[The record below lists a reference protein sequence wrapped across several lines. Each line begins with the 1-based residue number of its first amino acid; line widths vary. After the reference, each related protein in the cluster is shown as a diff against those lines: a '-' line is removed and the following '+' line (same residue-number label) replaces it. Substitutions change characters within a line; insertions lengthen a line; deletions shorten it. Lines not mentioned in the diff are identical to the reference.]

1 MVRVGVIGAT
11 GYAGQELIRIL
22 AQHPQVELASLASHS
37 YAGKKFSSVYPAF
50 KNVTDLVCQEED
62 LDKLAKDIEILFF
75 ALPHKLAAE
84 KISDALL
91 KNVRVIDLGSDF
103 RLHDAASYDT
113 YYGFTHP
120 SPQFL
125 KQSVYG
131 LCELHR
137 REIAGARLIASPGC
151 YATTSILALAPLLKH
166 NLVDPASLI
175 VDAKSGVSGAGRSLS
190 LGLHFDE
197 CNETVKAYKV
207 ASHRHTP
214 EIEQELANTL
224 GKPVNISFTPHLIPM
239 NRGILV
245 TAYASLKSGLNE
257 NDIWSAY
264 KSDYGQE
271 PFVRLYEPDG
281 TTDVSG
287 DYQFPETR
295 WVKGSNYCDIGLKV
309 DSRTNRVIV
318 IAAIDNLVKGAAGQ
332 GVQSL
337 NIMCGLD
344 ETSGLKQLPLFPA

>member
-1 MVRVGVIGAT
+1 VVRVGVIGAT
-11 GYAGQELIRIL
+11 GYAGQELVRIL
-22 AQHPQVELASLASHS
+22 VQHPNVEVASLASHS
-37 YAGKKFSSVYPAF
+37 YAGKKFSAVYPAF
-50 KNVTDLVCQEED
+50 KDVTDLVCQEED
-62 LDKLAKDIEILFF
+62 FDKLAKDVEILFF

-84 KISDALL
+84 KMSDALL

-103 RLHDAASYDT
+103 RLHDPSSYDS
-113 YYGFTHP
+113 YYGFNHP

-137 REIAGARLIASPGC
+137 REIASARLVASPGC

-166 NLVDPASLI
+166 NLVESNSLI
-175 VDAKSGVSGAGRSLS
+175 VDAKSGVSGAGRGLA
-190 LGLHFDE
+190 LGMHFDE

-214 EIEQELANTL
+214 EIEQELSGL
-224 GKPVNISFTPHLIPM
+224 KGLPVNISFTPHLIPM
-239 NRGILV
+239 NRGIFV
-245 TAYASLKSGLNE
+245 TAYASIRSGLNE

-264 KSDYGQE
+264 KNDYGQE
-271 PFVRLYEPDG
+271 PFVRLYEPDA
-281 TTDVSG
+281 SS

-309 DSRTNRVIV
+309 DTRTNRVIV
-318 IAAIDNLVKGAAGQ
+318 IAALDNLVKGAAGQ

-337 NIMCGLD
+337 NIMCGFD
-344 ETSGLKQLPLFPA
+344 ETLGLKQLPIFPA